1 MRDYGILIRRI
12 CLIVSVCI
20 YLTPFPISLFLKELR
35 TSLFAWLSFFSL
47 YALITGYVAA
57 WAINIAFVRR
67 LKDYFPEWKKEI
79 TQFFFG
85 RFSFLTIPIVS
96 GDALPSFIQKDQE
109 AQNIQAIRDL
119 VRKFSICWIYIPTA
133 LLVLLIIGFAFY
145 VKS

>member
-12 CLIVSVCI
+12 CMIVSACI
-20 YLTPFPISLFLKELR
+20 YLTPFPISLFFKELR
-35 TSLFAWLSFFSL
+35 TNLFAWLSFFSL
-47 YALITGYVAA
+47 YALIMGYVAA
-57 WAINIAFVRR
+57 WTVNIAFVGK

-85 RFSFLTIPIVS
+85 RFSFFTMPIVS
-96 GDALPSFIQKDQE
+96 GDTLPSFMLKDPE
-109 AQNIQAIRDL
+109 AENIQAIRNL
-119 VRKFSICWIYIPTA
+119 VRKFSICWIYIPTV